1 MKKLLI
7 IVLVVFSTTTLFG
20 QKYAYVDTEFILN
33 NMSSYKE
40 AQAEIDRL
48 SIEWQKELE
57 KKFAEID
64 KMYKQFQTDAVL
76 LPEET
81 KKKREEAIIKAE
93 KDAKDLQKRRFGKD
107 GDLFKK
113 RQELVKPIQDKIFNA
128 ISEYAREKNYAFVF
142 DKSGALTIVYADA
155 KFDISN
161 EVMNKIGITPQT
173 TQPTENNNKP
183 TNTKPKTSMPGN
195 NPKE

>member
-1 MKKLLI
+1 MKKLFLI
-7 IVLVVFSTTTLFG
+7 ALFIVVSNTIFS
-20 QKYAYVDTEFILN
+20 QKYAYVDTQYILD

-40 AQAEIDRL
+40 SQAEIDRL

-81 KKKREEAIIKAE
+81 KKKREETIIKTE
-93 KDAKDLQKRRFGKD
+93 KEAKELQKKRFGKD

-113 RQELVKPIQDKIFNA
+113 RQELVKPIQDKVFNA
-128 ISEYAREKNYAFVF
+128 ITEYAREKNYSFVF
-142 DKSGALTIVYADA
+142 DKAGALTIVYADA
-155 KFDISN
+155 KLDISD
-161 EVMNKIGITPQT
+161 EVLSKMGITPQK
-173 TQPTENNNKP
+173 TQPKEDNNPNP
-183 TNTKPKTSMPGN
+183 KPKLTQPGN